1 MAGEPEPAG
10 RDTTAARCYLCDRP
24 FRPGVG
30 EPIAGGEGIDLCIGC
45 GAIYGGGCG
54 C

>member
-1 MAGEPEPAG
+1 MAGQPEPAG
-10 RDTTAARCYLCDRP
+10 RDTTAARCFLCDRP

-30 EPIAGGEGIDLCIGC
+30 EPIAGGEDIDLCIGC
-45 GAIYGGGCG
+45 GSIYVGGCG